1 MLTRQVVKEFLDSE
15 FEDLDLKMP
24 KDIPMDG
31 LVGAFYQYVQDTYD
45 EGDYYERL
53 KEHFESFFNHGN
65 PDWERIRE
73 RLTANEEQRGC

>member
-15 FEDLDLKMP
+15 FEDLGLKVP

-31 LVGAFYQYVQDTYD
+31 LVGAFYQYVQDEYV

-53 KEHFESFFNHGN
+53 KENFESFFNHGN

-73 RLTANEEQRGC
+73 RLTADEEQ